1 MFVLS
6 AAIAVVILPW
16 HLYNSPSVIVYFL
29 GGLGALLGPLYGII
43 VTDYYLV
50 RRSRVN
56 LPQLY
61 SESPEAAYHYSG
73 GVNLRAVA
81 AFIPAALIAIV
92 LALVPAFE
100 TLSQF
105 SWFFGAGLGGLIH
118 YAIANRSA
126 RYQEVSGESIAVDSA
141 QH

>member
-1 MFVLS
+1 M
-6 AAIAVVILPW
+6 
-16 HLYNSPSVIVYFL
+16 IVYFL

-56 LPQLY
+56 LPELY
-61 SESPEAAYHYSG
+61 SESSEAAYHYRG

-81 AFIPAALIAIV
+81 AFIPASLIAIV

-118 YAIANRSA
+118 YALANGSA
-126 RYQEVSGESIAVDSA
+126 RYLEVSGESIAVDST
-141 QH
+141 HH

>member
-1 MFVLS
+1 M
-6 AAIAVVILPW
+6 
-16 HLYNSPSVIVYFL
+16 
-29 GGLGALLGPLYGII
+29 

-50 RRSRVN
+50 RRGRVK
-56 LPQLY
+56 LPELY
-61 SESPEAAYHYSG
+61 SESPEGAYHYRG

-81 AFIPAALIAIV
+81 AFIPASLIAIL

-126 RYQEVSGESIAVDSA
+126 RYEEVSGESIAVDA
-141 QH
+141 AHH

>member
-1 MFVLS
+1 M
-6 AAIAVVILPW
+6 
-16 HLYNSPSVIVYFL
+16 
-29 GGLGALLGPLYGII
+29 

-61 SESPEAAYHYSG
+61 SENPEGDYHYRS

-81 AFIPAALIAIV
+81 AFIPAALIAIL

-105 SWFFGAGLGGLIH
+105 SWFFGAGLGGLIY
-118 YAIANRSA
+118 YAIAERGA
-126 RYQEVSGESIAVDSA
+126 TFVEVSGESIAVDAA